1 MPIRLILIL
10 TLLVQQLALP
20 VAMSSAAQAE
30 ECVETSCCQVVET
43 KSCCGETIREMQ
55 CGKTGG
61 HECLCGLQPG
71 DPEPAPEAPRPSE
84 RNEITPVLIALTGS
98 VIELPKPA
106 RLQAPPATLALV
118 RTHNETQALL
128 CIWRT

>member
-1 MPIRLILIL
+1 MPLRVILIL

-20 VAMSSAAQAE
+20 AAFSSAAQIE
-30 ECVETSCCQVVET
+30 ECIATSCCQIVDT
-43 KSCCGETIREMQ
+43 KTCCGEMVREMR

-61 HECLCGLQPG
+61 HECLCGLESG
-71 DPEPAPEAPRPSE
+71 DSEPAPEAPRPTD
-84 RNEITPVLIALTGS
+84 RNEVTPVLVAPIGS
-98 VIELPKPA
+98 VVDLPRLMRSQVLPA
-106 RLQAPPATLALV
+106 APAVV

>member
-20 VAMSSAAQAE
+20 SAVFAASQTE

-43 KSCCGETIREMQ
+43 KTCCGETVREMR

-61 HECLCGLQPG
+61 HECLCGLEPG
-71 DPEPAPEAPRPSE
+71 DSEPAPEAPRPSE
-84 RNEITPVLIALTGS
+84 RNDIVPVLVALIGS
-98 VIELPKPA
+98 VIDLPTPI
-106 RLQAPPATLALV
+106 RSQVPPAAPAVV
-118 RTHNETQALL
+118 RTHNESQALL